1 MRLGKVI
8 CSVCILLSSIAE
20 ASNYQCFVGEEGQQN
35 ALGTMTVD
43 TRNGEI
49 SFVAIDKFLF
59 AACKGV
65 VDEANSSSA
74 FLLCA
79 YVMEANPTQLKN
91 SLADVSAQNFF
102 RTTATE
108 TRSLSLVAEDSKV
121 LFHTYR
127 RNARVFQLG
136 CELQAPGK

>member
-1 MRLGKVI
+1 MRLVLMISFLGFM
-8 CSVCILLSSIAE
+8 LSGAAG
-20 ASNYQCFVGEEGQQN
+20 ASNYQCFVGEEGQEN
-35 ALGTMTVD
+35 ALGTMLVD

-65 VDEANSSSA
+65 VDEANAGSA

-79 YVMEANPTQLKN
+79 YIMEASPTALKN
-91 SLADVSAQNFF
+91 SLAEISSKNVFSLI
-102 RTTATE
+102 ATE
-108 TRSLSLVAEDSKV
+108 TRSLSLVAEDSKL

-136 CELQAPGK
+136 CELQAPSR